1 MNIGTVTEGSLEAER
16 GRSAMPGQTG
26 FLVTCREEQGHS
38 LPPQVSDVL
47 PPAAPR
53 APRGHLLLLLS
64 SSPGRVWNQHD
75 KQDQGYSFQA
85 GHDLGT
91 EDPGSQGHTYTPA
104 TQEILHVA
112 EPCGP
117 GSGRLCAL
125 GGVGQGAHFLTA
137 PHPSPLGMQP
147 LWGVGSPW
155 DFPPYGL
162 FSDCSLGVREPTW
175 LRTGTDWGSHHLH
188 LPGHFCPGMSPPLS
202 VHL

>member
-1 MNIGTVTEGSLEAER
+1 MHIGTVTEGSLEAER

-53 APRGHLLLLLS
+53 APHGHLLLLLS

-91 EDPGSQGHTYTPA
+91 EDPGSQGHTSCTW
-104 TQEILHVA
+104 LNHVA
-112 EPCGP
+112 QAP
-117 GSGRLCAL
+117 GGSVPWEGWGR
-125 GGVGQGAHFLTA
+125 
-137 PHPSPLGMQP
+137 
-147 LWGVGSPW
+147 
-155 DFPPYGL
+155 GL
-162 FSDCSLGVREPTW
+162 IS
-175 LRTGTDWGSHHLH
+175 
-188 LPGHFCPGMSPPLS
+188 
-202 VHL
+202 

>member
-1 MNIGTVTEGSLEAER
+1 MTGSSEEEEGCEHWDSHGGLPGGGER
-16 GRSAMPGQTG
+16 
-26 FLVTCREEQGHS
+26 
-38 LPPQVSDVL
+38 QVSNAGADRVFGDMQGGAGTL
-47 PPAAPR
+47 T
-53 APRGHLLLLLS
+53 
-64 SSPGRVWNQHD
+64 SSP
-75 KQDQGYSFQA
+75 GYSFQA